1 MPLSIASEPV
11 YLALSSFLLVQ
22 ASLPFTFFG
31 ARENMQ
37 FEKVKK
43 EIINREIV
51 CKITNLMQKRYFL
64 QKGRNTVQ
72 KSI

>member
-1 MPLSIASEPV
+1 MYYKACDIPR
-11 YLALSSFLLVQ
+11 
-22 ASLPFTFFG
+22 

-43 EIINREIV
+43 EIINRQKKVFVQNHKFYAKKEIFSAER
-51 CKITNLMQKRYFL
+51 KNA
-64 QKGRNTVQ
+64 VQ